1 MRQQKELFR
10 NSRANKTFGYSG
22 LLSSALDRKTET
34 DQNGKKRRLNVL
46 MQVLQEAFVRF
57 PEIKDFIDEKLE
69 QKGEN
74 EIYF

>member
-1 MRQQKELFR
+1 
-10 NSRANKTFGYSG
+10 
-22 LLSSALDRKTET
+22 
-34 DQNGKKRRLNVL
+34 

>member
-1 MRQQKELFR
+1 MRQQEELLR

-34 DQNGKKRRLNVL
+34 DQNGKRKLNVV
-46 MQVLQEAFVRF
+46 MQVLQEVFVRS
-57 PEIKDFIDEKLE
+57 PEIKDFINEKLE

-74 EIYF
+74 EIYL